1 MAGNKGGI
9 AVHMVFHNSSLCF
22 VTAHLAAGQSNVDE
36 RNSDFIEIN
45 EQTAFG
51 RRRNFKIF
59 HHQLS
64 PSLSLKFIY

>member
-22 VTAHLAAGQSNVDE
+22 VTAHLAAGQSNVEE
-36 RNSDFIEIN
+36 RNADYHEIT

-51 RRRNFKIF
+51 RQRVIKIH
-59 HHQLS
+59 HHQYVLFFS
-64 PSLSLKFIY
+64 SIV